1 MLMASRGNEAENRTS
16 YSASHNAF
24 IRGPGKNA
32 GAGGSLISLERWNS
46 GETSGEPGPPS
57 TAAGWKG
64 LQVYRGEDRREIS
77 LPTPTHTHAH
87 THTYTRTHTHTSR
100 PCFIPTF
107 QRKSCVWA
115 FTRPTLK
122 DAWTPHTLRIKSKL

>member
-1 MLMASRGNEAENRTS
+1 MASRGNEAENRTS

-64 LQVYRGEDRREIS
+64 LQVYQGRG
-77 LPTPTHTHAH
+77 PTGNFSPHPDTHTHQDHVSSPLFKGKAV
-87 THTYTRTHTHTSR
+87 
-100 PCFIPTF
+100 CGLLLG
-107 QRKSCVWA
+107 Q
-115 FTRPTLK
+115 L
-122 DAWTPHTLRIKSKL
+122 